1 MLEDKANGDKKNK
14 DNGNN
19 SILRCLELSKIYSKR
34 KVVDGVSLDIRQ
46 GEMVGLLGPN
56 GAGKTT
62 TFYMLVGLTK
72 PDSGKIYF
80 NETEITGLPL
90 YKRAKFGISYLP
102 QESSIFRGLT
112 VEDNFRLVL
121 EFYYSNKKEIEEKIE
136 KLIEEFGLNKV
147 RKSYGYSLS
156 GGERRKVEIARTMI
170 INPKFLLLD
179 EPFSGVDPITIEQ
192 IQIILQNLKSKNIG
206 IILTDHNVYETLKI
220 VDRAYIISEGKV
232 IVQGTPTEISNNEL
246 ARKYYLGEK
255 FKLLQ

>member
-1 MLEDKANGDKKNK
+1 MNVVNG
-14 DNGNN
+14 GNN
-19 SILRCLELSKIYSKR
+19 IINTLSCKDLVKIYSKR
-34 KVVDGVSLDIRQ
+34 RVVDGISLVLRQ

-62 TFYMLVGLTK
+62 TFYMLVGLIK
-72 PDSGKIYF
+72 PNNGSIYF
-80 NETEITGLPL
+80 NDMEITDLPL
-90 YKRAKFGISYLP
+90 YRRAKFGISYLP

-112 VEDNFRLVL
+112 VEDNFRLIL
-121 EFYYSNKKEIEEKIE
+121 EFYYKDKNIINEKIE
-136 KLIEEFGLNKV
+136 ELLNEFGLNKV

-192 IQIILQNLKSKNIG
+192 IQIILKNLKNKNIG
-206 IILTDHNVYETLKI
+206 IIVTDHNVYETLKI

-232 IVQGTPTEISNNEL
+232 MVEGTPYEISNNEL
-246 ARKYYLGEK
+246 AKKYYLGQK
-255 FKLLQ
+255 FKLIE

>member
-1 MLEDKANGDKKNK
+1 MNVVNNNIINTLSCK
-14 DNGNN
+14 D
-19 SILRCLELSKIYSKR
+19 LVKIYSKR
-34 KVVDGVSLDIRQ
+34 KVVDGISLVLRQ

-62 TFYMLVGLTK
+62 TFYMLVGLIK
-72 PDSGKIYF
+72 PNNGSIYF
-80 NETEITGLPL
+80 NDMEITDLPL
-90 YKRAKFGISYLP
+90 YRRAKFGISYLP

-112 VEDNFRLVL
+112 VEDNFRLIL
-121 EFYYSNKKEIEEKIE
+121 EFYYKDKNIINEKIE
-136 KLIEEFGLNKV
+136 ELLNEFGLNKV

-192 IQIILQNLKSKNIG
+192 IQIILKNLKNKNIG
-206 IILTDHNVYETLKI
+206 IIITDHNVYETLKI

-232 IVQGTPTEISNNEL
+232 MVEGTPYEISNNEL
-246 ARKYYLGEK
+246 AKKYYLGQK
-255 FKLLQ
+255 FKLIE